1 MNIQKRPSS
10 DFCLESPDKLT
21 IYISIPKN
29 ASSFVSDW
37 LFENDWATQP
47 IESTNP
53 TYVALVLRD
62 PIDRWC
68 SGIAQYLQWLEIQPD
83 EYTPATDK
91 LIFDVVN
98 RFDDHTWPQ
107 HVFYENIFPNRPR
120 MLFRTD
126 LDLQHSLKQQFRL
139 QPPQTQNYNRSI
151 NDKKEKIE
159 YFKNKLQDPQLLDKI
174 KQAHSRD
181 YELMSG
187 VNFIHHK
194 PNPNK

>member
-10 DFCLESPDKLT
+10 DFCLESPDKST

-37 LFENDWATQP
+37 LSENDWTTLP
-47 IESTNP
+47 IEATNP

-68 SGIAQYLQWLEIQPD
+68 SGIAEYLQWLEIQLD

>member
-10 DFCLESPDKLT
+10 DFCLESPDKST

-37 LFENDWATQP
+37 LSENDWTTLP
-47 IESTNP
+47 IEATNP

>member
-1 MNIQKRPSS
+1 VNIQKRQSS
-10 DFCLESPDKLT
+10 DFCLESPDKST

-37 LFENDWATQP
+37 LFENEWASRP
-47 IESTNP
+47 IEATNP

-68 SGIAQYLQWLEIQPD
+68 SGIAEYLQWLEIQPD

-98 RFDDHTWPQ
+98 RFNDHTWPQ

-151 NDKKEKIE
+151 NDKKEKME

-187 VNFIHHK
+187 VNFIHFVPK
-194 PNPNK
+194 TNK